1 MIRAQ
6 AAGEMNWRGLF
17 TLYRKE
23 VQRFLSVL
31 MQTVFAPVITSLLY
45 LVIFSHVLEGRGRTP
60 VFEGVSY
67 SEFLVPG
74 LIMMA
79 MIQNAFANS
88 SSSLIFSKITGNV
101 VFILLAPLSALEF
114 FLGFVAAA
122 VTRALIVGICVFVTA
137 DLYVGLEVAHPF
149 LLLLF
154 GIIGGTALGALG
166 LLVGIWADKFDQ
178 VATFQNFVILPM
190 SFLSG
195 VFYSIHSLPP
205 VWRTLSEANPFF
217 YMIDGF
223 RYCFYGSSDVSPW
236 VSLALMSGILV
247 ALCILCVRL
256 LDSGYSLRN

>member
-1 MIRAQ
+1 
-6 AAGEMNWRGLF
+6 MNWRGTW

-23 VQRFLSVL
+23 VQRFLSVI

-45 LVIFSHVLEGRGRTP
+45 LVIFAYVLEGRGRAP
-60 VFEGVSY
+60 AFDGMSY
-67 SEFLVPG
+67 SQFLVPG

-101 VFILLAPLSALEF
+101 VFILLAPLSSMEF
-114 FLGFVAAA
+114 FIGFVAAA
-122 VTRALIVGICVFVTA
+122 VTRAAVVGLCVFITA
-137 DLYVGLEVAHPF
+137 ELYLGVEVAHPV
-149 LLLLF
+149 LLLVFALM
-154 GIIGGTALGALG
+154 GSTALGALG

-178 VATFQNFVILPM
+178 VATFQNFIILPM

-205 VWRTLSEANPFF
+205 LWRTLSAANPFF

-223 RYCFYGSSDVSPW
+223 RYCFYGTSDVSPW
-236 VSLALMSGILV
+236 VSLMLMAGALA
-247 ALCILCVRL
+247 ALCILSLRL
-256 LDSGYSLRN
+256 LASGYKLRN